1 MNFLQYLPYAMAVL
15 TTILA
20 IIFIYCR
27 FHKSIFRSFGM
38 KAITGVFFIITA
50 MTAYL
55 VNPSNPIYATL
66 IVIGG
71 LFGLLGDIFL
81 ALKSISP
88 QHFKKL
94 VGVGMLFFALG
105 HVFYFISILTSTNI
119 TIYPFLIAIIPLV
132 VAYFILS
139 TKKFSSIGSIKIPA
153 LVYYYILSTTLIQ
166 SIFGAV
172 DGTAMF
178 SVVFMI
184 GTCFFFVSDSLL
196 SFMYF
201 GGAKGRAYSIVNLS
215 TYYIAQ
221 ILIALSI
228 LFI

>member
-1 MNFLQYLPYAMAVL
+1 MTFLQILPFIMAGL
-15 TTILA
+15 TSISAIL
-20 IIFIYCR
+20 FIYCR
-27 FHKSIFRSFGM
+27 YKSSIFRSFGM
-38 KAITGVFFIITA
+38 KAFSGVLFIITA
-50 MTAYL
+50 LTAYL

-71 LFGLLGDIFL
+71 LFGLLGDVFL
-81 ALKSISP
+81 ALKSIAP

-105 HVFYFISILTSTNI
+105 HVFYFVSILVSTTI
-119 TIYPFLIAIIPLV
+119 TIYPFIIALLPLTA
-132 VAYFILS
+132 AYFLLS
-139 TKKFSSIGSIKIPA
+139 SKMFSSIGVMKIPS
-153 LVYYYILSTTLIQ
+153 LVYYYILSATLIQ

-172 DGTAMF
+172 SGTATF

-184 GTCFFFVSDSLL
+184 GTIFFFVSDSLL

-201 GGAKGRAYSIVNLS
+201 AGAKHKAFSIVNLS

-228 LFI
+228 LLI